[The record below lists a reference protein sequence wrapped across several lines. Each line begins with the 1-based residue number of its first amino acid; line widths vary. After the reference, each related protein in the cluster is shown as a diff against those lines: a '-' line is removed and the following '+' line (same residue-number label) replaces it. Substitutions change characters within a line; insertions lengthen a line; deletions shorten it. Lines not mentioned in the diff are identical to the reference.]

1 MSEAKRLFE
10 QGLAD
15 NPNIDPCKSGSPET
29 EMEVPDSYDWRL
41 VYPNCVQEPQTI
53 PQNCSSSYIYST
65 LSATED
71 RICMKS
77 EGSSTKIQLSAQEL
91 IDCNLA
97 TNGCTGGQVN
107 KVLSWGKRRGFVP
120 SSCYPLTGD

>member
-15 NPNIDPCKSGSPET
+15 NPNIDPCKSGSAET

-53 PQNCSSSYIYST
+53 PQNCSSSYIYTT

-77 EGSSTKIQLSAQEL
+77 DQASTKIQLSAQE
-91 IDCNLA
+91 IVDCN
-97 TNGCTGGQVN
+97 
-107 KVLSWGKRRGFVP
+107 
-120 SSCYPLTGD
+120 